1 MPFYINPRKFQNI
14 RRSNIL
20 EKLISNLKILIW
32 EILTR
37 PLLWL
42 GFVNINFYYLHGNR
56 SGNLLT
62 LGNNVSTSNAIFNI
76 ASGNIIVGS
85 NTIFG
90 HNVSVITGY
99 HKFYKGKLSSLNFSV
114 KEFEEVPKSGND
126 IKIGEGCFLGSNCI
140 VLKNVSIG
148 NHSIVA
154 AGSVVTKSFP
164 EHSILAGV
172 PATQI
177 GSTLST

>member
-1 MPFYINPRKFQNI
+1 MPFYINPRKLYRK
-14 RRSNIL
+14 RRLSL
-20 EKLISNLKILIW
+20 FEKLIFNFKILIW
-32 EILTR
+32 KILTR
-37 PLLWL
+37 PLLSL
-42 GFVNINFYYLHGNR
+42 GFVNINCYYLHGNK

-62 LGNNVSTSNAIFNI
+62 LGNNVSTSNTIFNI
-76 ASGNIIVGS
+76 ASGDISVGN

-99 HKFYKGKLSSLNFSV
+99 HKFYKGKLSSLNSSV
-114 KEFEEVPKSGND
+114 QEFEEVPKFGND

-140 VLKNVSIG
+140 VLKNVSLG

-177 GSTLST
+177 GSTLSI